1 MIRVRGL
8 GRSGRR
14 CAAPVAAA
22 AVAVLLLSG
31 CSGGGDALSL
41 GSLQEKAAKI
51 GGDGAADCPL
61 AYDLAGAAKT
71 AGVSLA
77 AGPGDTQGEE
87 PAVTAEDG
95 REAPEGSAWAANPGA
110 LVTCTFHL
118 GQEDV
123 EVHTVATEKVQ
134 ALSVLAPVAQRAAG
148 IGIDDL
154 RTFLKDAA
162 AAKKGV
168 PVVAKSGNVAA
179 ARLGLDGSGDASLL
193 LTVGDSGKSGL
204 GAEQVGAL
212 AKALAGQLG

>member
-8 GRSGRR
+8 GRSGLR
-14 CAAPVAAA
+14 CAAPAAA
-22 AVAVLLLSG
+22 AVAALLLSG

-41 GSLQEKAAKI
+41 GSLQEEAARI

-61 AYDLAGAAKT
+61 AYDLAAAAKT
-71 AGVSLA
+71 AGVSLE
-77 AGPGDTQGEE
+77 AGPGDAQGEE

-110 LVTCTFHL
+110 LVTCTFRL

-123 EVHTVATEKVQ
+123 ELHTVATGKVQ
-134 ALSVLAPVAQRAAG
+134 ALAVLAPVVQRAAG
-148 IGIDDL
+148 ISVDDL
-154 RTFLKDAA
+154 GTFLKEAA

-168 PVVAKSGNVAA
+168 PVVARSGNVAA
-179 ARLGLDGSGDASLL
+179 ARLRLDGSGDASLL

-204 GAEQVGAL
+204 SAEQVGAL
-212 AKALAGQLG
+212 AKALARQLG

>member
-14 CAAPVAAA
+14 CAAPAVAA
-22 AVAVLLLSG
+22 AVAALLLSG

-41 GSLQEKAAKI
+41 GSLQEEAAKI

-61 AYDLAGAAKT
+61 SYDLAEAAKT
-71 AGVSLA
+71 AGVSLE
-77 AGPGDTQGEE
+77 AGPGNTQGEQ

-95 REAPEGSAWAANPGA
+95 REAPEGSPWAANPGA

-123 EVHTVATEKVQ
+123 ELHTVATEKAR
-134 ALSVLAPVAQRAAG
+134 ALSVLAPVVQRAAG
-148 IGIDDL
+148 IGVDEL
-154 RTFLKDAA
+154 GTFLKDAG

-179 ARLGLDGSGDASLL
+179 ARLGLDGSGDATLL